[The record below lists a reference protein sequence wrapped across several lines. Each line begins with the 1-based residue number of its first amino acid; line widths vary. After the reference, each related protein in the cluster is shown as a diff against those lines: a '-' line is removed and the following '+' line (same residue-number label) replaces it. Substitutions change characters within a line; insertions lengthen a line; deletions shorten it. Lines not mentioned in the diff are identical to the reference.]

1 MDVSVLYYRQKE
13 MKGEKKMTYTVIDMA
28 GFEFTY
34 DNPID
39 AFEMVEHIREYL
51 EDGEVITIEVN

>member
-1 MDVSVLYYRQKE
+1 
-13 MKGEKKMTYTVIDMA
+13 MTYTVIDMA

-34 DNPID
+34 DNPMD